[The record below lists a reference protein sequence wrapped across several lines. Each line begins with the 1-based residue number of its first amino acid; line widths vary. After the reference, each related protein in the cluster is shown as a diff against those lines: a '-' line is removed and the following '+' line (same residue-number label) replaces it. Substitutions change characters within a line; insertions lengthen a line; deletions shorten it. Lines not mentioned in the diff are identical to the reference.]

1 MKYIKLAAFYVGVII
16 LGVTVNTIASAQV
29 SYMYNYSQ
37 VPIAPVVQ
45 PYGGYNSGYG
55 VGGTGYGYQS
65 QQHYN
70 YGAGQSNTTVIN
82 SRGKMAICQTINNVT
97 TCF

>member
-1 MKYIKLAAFYVGVII
+1 MR
-16 LGVTVNTIASAQV
+16 TVLFVVALVLSCGANAQV

-37 VPIAPVVQ
+37 VPIAPIVQ
-45 PYGGYNSGYG
+45 PYGSGGGYNSGYG

-82 SRGKMAICQTINNVT
+82 SQGKMAICQTVNNVT

>member
-1 MKYIKLAAFYVGVII
+1 MR
-16 LGVTVNTIASAQV
+16 TVLFVVALVLSCSASAQV

-37 VPIAPVVQ
+37 VPIAPIVQ
-45 PYGGYNSGYG
+45 PYGGYGGYG
-55 VGGTGYGYQS
+55 YSGGNGGTGYGYQS

-82 SRGKMAICQTINNVT
+82 SRGKMAICQTVNNVT

>member
-1 MKYIKLAAFYVGVII
+1 MR
-16 LGVTVNTIASAQV
+16 TVLFVVALVLSCGANAQV

-37 VPIAPVVQ
+37 VPIAPIVH

-55 VGGTGYGYQS
+55 YSGGNGGTGYGYQS

-82 SRGKMAICQTINNVT
+82 SQGKMAICQTINNVT

>member
-1 MKYIKLAAFYVGVII
+1 MKTVLFYIAIAI
-16 LGVTVNTIASAQV
+16 LGIAFNTIANAQV

-37 VPIAPVVQ
+37 VPIAPIVQ
-45 PYGGYNSGYG
+45 PYGGY
-55 VGGTGYGYQS
+55 GYQQQYNPPAY

-82 SRGKMAICQTINNVT
+82 SQGKMAICQTINNVT

>member
-1 MKYIKLAAFYVGVII
+1 MKTVLFYVAVAI
-16 LGVTVNTIASAQV
+16 LGVTVNTLANAQV

-37 VPIAPVVQ
+37 VPIAPIVQ
-45 PYGGYNSGYG
+45 PYQPQQYNPPAY
-55 VGGTGYGYQS
+55 

-82 SRGKMAICQTINNVT
+82 SQGKMAICQTINNVT

>member
-1 MKYIKLAAFYVGVII
+1 MR
-16 LGVTVNTIASAQV
+16 TVLFVVALMLSCGASAQV

-82 SRGKMAICQTINNVT
+82 SQGKMAICQTINNVT